1 MASLSE
7 KYWAPTPKFYRA
19 LGDTLLALGSIVA
32 SYGILE
38 GSTTWSVIVLV
49 ASVIGK
55 FLTNFAT
62 ENGEKPV
69 NE

>member
-38 GSTTWSVIVLV
+38 GSTVMSIVVLL

-55 FLTNFAT
+55 FFTNFAT
-62 ENGEKPV
+62 ENGEKAA
-69 NE
+69 E